1 MEWKEIDKYL
11 NSHYKNYLVVNQ
23 ETQDLI
29 EDVLDEYSN
38 IDKDKEI
45 NAEISGLLNP
55 VFTSYSLIEKYPKN

>member
-38 IDKDKEI
+38 IDMALYLLRHEKI
-45 NAEISGLLNP
+45 N
-55 VFTSYSLIEKYPKN
+55 LIEELRNY